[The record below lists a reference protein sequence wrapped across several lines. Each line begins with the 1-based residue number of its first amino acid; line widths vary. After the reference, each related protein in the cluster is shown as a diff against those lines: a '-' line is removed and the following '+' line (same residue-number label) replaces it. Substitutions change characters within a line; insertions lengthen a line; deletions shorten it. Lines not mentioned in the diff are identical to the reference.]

1 MKRDVWRRLGK
12 RFLTRL
18 AIPMAVVFV
27 LLFVLELW
35 TMRARAQA
43 ERAQPRKPE
52 LDRRQQAPA
61 PREFDRTL
69 TRNAS
74 QPDGAVPRWKPSG
87 NLKISTRHLSA
98 LSTKSESPAVN
109 WVPR

>member
-1 MKRDVWRRLGK
+1 MKRDAWRRLGK

-18 AIPMAVVFV
+18 AIPLVVVFV

-43 ERAQPRKPE
+43 ERAQPRKPQI
-52 LDRRQQAPA
+52 DRRQQAPA

-69 TRNAS
+69 TRSAS
-74 QPDGAVPRWKPSG
+74 QPDVAVPRRKPSG
-87 NLKISTRHLSA
+87 EFEISTRQLSA
-98 LSTKSESPAVN
+98 LSTRSESPAAN

>member
-12 RFLTRL
+12 RVLTRL
-18 AIPMAVVFV
+18 AIPLAVVFV

-43 ERAQPRKPE
+43 ERARPRKPQI
-52 LDRRQQAPA
+52 DRRQQAPA

-69 TRNAS
+69 TRSAS
-74 QPDGAVPRWKPSG
+74 QPDVAVPRRKPSG
-87 NLKISTRHLSA
+87 NLKFSPRHLSA
-98 LSTKSESPAVN
+98 LSTRNESPAVN
-109 WVPR
+109 WVSR